1 MLVSLSPGMDVYV
14 GQDFR
19 RVEINAVRPH
29 KDRYIV
35 RFDGVQGREGAEDL
49 RGCDIRIQS
58 SDATEL
64 SPGAFYHWQ
73 ILGLNVVSDEGE
85 SLGTVTRI
93 IETGANDV
101 YVVSGGPER
110 DLLLP
115 AIESVVRSVDL
126 DTGTLTVTLIP
137 GLREAQD

>member
-85 SLGTVTRI
+85 SLGTV
-93 IETGANDV
+93 
-101 YVVSGGPER
+101 SGGPER